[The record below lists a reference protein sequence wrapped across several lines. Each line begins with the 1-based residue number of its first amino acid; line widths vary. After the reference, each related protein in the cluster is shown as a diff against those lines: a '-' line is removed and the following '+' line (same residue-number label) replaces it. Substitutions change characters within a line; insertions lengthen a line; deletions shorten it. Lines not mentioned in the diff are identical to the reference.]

1 MKKRIFIA
9 IHYMEIGGAERAL
22 LGVLSALDP
31 EQYDVDLFVY
41 SHRGE
46 FLKYIPK
53 HVRVLPE
60 HSVYACFEKPLWQ
73 VLREGH
79 GLMAAARL
87 WAKLAD
93 RVHNRHLKGEVASI
107 LDEVGRATVRVLP
120 SLHHFGE
127 YDLAISFLT
136 PHYIVRDKVKART
149 KLAWIHTDYS
159 FISINVERE
168 LLVWASYD
176 HIVSISS
183 SVTKSFLS
191 VFPSLQEKILE
202 VENPLPSELI
212 RDQSDEFDAKA
223 EMPGEIVLL
232 SIGRFC
238 TPKNFPYA
246 VDVMAELCKIRKDAR
261 WYIIGY
267 GGDEAMIRKRIEE
280 KRMHEHVIILGR
292 RSNPYPYIKACDV
305 YVQPSLYEGKAVT
318 VKEAQFLGKPVAITA
333 FPTSESQLTN
343 GVDGVILPLG
353 DPVETARAL
362 DALLRNNP
370 LLQRLSSNC
379 LHTDYTGKR
388 TFQQFMKQI
397 LA

>member
-41 SHRGE
+41 SHQGE
-46 FLKYIPK
+46 FMAHIPEY
-53 HVRVLPE
+53 VNLLPE
-60 HSVYACFEKPLWQ
+60 NPVYASFEKPLVKI
-73 VLREGH
+73 VLEGH
-79 GLMAAARL
+79 WAMAAARL

-93 RVHNRHLKGEVASI
+93 RVHNRHLCGEVASM
-107 LDEVGRATVRVLP
+107 LDEVGRAASFVLP
-120 SLHHFGE
+120 SLHGLGE
-127 YDLAISFLT
+127 YDLAISFLA
-136 PHYIVRDKVKART
+136 PHYIVRDKVKARI
-149 KLAWIHTDYS
+149 KIAWIHTDYS
-159 FISINVERE
+159 FFSINSERE
-168 LLVWASYD
+168 LPVWASYD

-183 SVTKSFLS
+183 SVAMSFLS
-191 VFPSLQEKILE
+191 VFPSLQKKILE

-212 RDQSDEFDAKA
+212 RAQADEFDAKA

-246 VDVMAELCKIRKDAR
+246 VDVMAELCKLRQDVR
-261 WYIIGY
+261 WYIMGY
-267 GGDEAMIRKRIEE
+267 GGGEQQIRRRIDE
-280 KRMHEHVIILGR
+280 KRMQERVIIMGK
-292 RSNPYPYIKACDV
+292 RSNPYPYIKGCDV

-333 FPTSESQLTN
+333 FPTAESKLTN

-353 DPVETARAL
+353 DQGRRHGSWIPFFATIRCFRSFLPTASIQTTPAKGL
-362 DALLRNNP
+362 SNN
-370 LLQRLSSNC
+370 L
-379 LHTDYTGKR
+379 
-388 TFQQFMKQI
+388 
-397 LA
+397 

>member
-1 MKKRIFIA
+1 MKKHIFIA

-41 SHRGE
+41 SHQGE
-46 FLKYIPK
+46 FMAHIPEY
-53 HVRVLPE
+53 VNLLPE
-60 HSVYACFEKPLWQ
+60 NPVYASFEKPLVKI
-73 VLREGH
+73 VLEGH
-79 GLMAAARL
+79 WAMAAARL

-120 SLHHFGE
+120 SLHHLGE

-159 FISINVERE
+159 FISINAGRE
-168 LLVWASYD
+168 LPVWASYD

-191 VFPSLQEKILE
+191 VFPSLQKKILE

-212 RDQSDEFDAKA
+212 RAQSEEFDAKA

-280 KRMHEHVIILGR
+280 KGMHENVILLGK

-333 FPTSESQLTN
+333 FPTAESQLTN

-353 DPVETARAL
+353 DPVETARGL
-362 DALLRNNP
+362 DALLRDTP
-370 LLQRLSSNC
+370 LLQKLSSNC

-388 TFQQFMKQI
+388 AFQQFMKQI

>member
-1 MKKRIFIA
+1 MKKHIFIA

-41 SHRGE
+41 SHQGE
-46 FLKYIPK
+46 FMAHIPEY
-53 HVRVLPE
+53 VNLLPE
-60 HSVYACFEKPLWQ
+60 NPVYASFEKPL
-73 VLREGH
+73 VKIALEGH
-79 GLMAAARL
+79 WAMAAARL

-93 RVHNRHLKGEVASI
+93 RVHNRHLCGEVASI
-107 LDEVGRATVRVLP
+107 LDEVGRAASFVLP
-120 SLHHFGE
+120 SLHGLGE

-136 PHYIVRDKVKART
+136 PHYVVRDKVKART
-149 KLAWIHTDYS
+149 KIAWIHTDYS
-159 FISINVERE
+159 FISVNAARE
-168 LLVWASYD
+168 LPVWASYD
-176 HIVSISS
+176 HIISISP
-183 SVTKSFLS
+183 SVTRAFLC
-191 VFPSLQEKILE
+191 VFPSLREKIRE

-212 RDQSDEFDAKA
+212 RVQSVAFNAKE
-223 EMPGEIVLL
+223 EMTGDVVLL

-246 VDVMAELCKIRKDAR
+246 VDVMAELCKIRKDVR

-267 GGDEAMIRKRIEE
+267 GGDEAMIRKRVEE
-280 KRMHEHVIILGR
+280 KRMHEHVILLGK

-333 FPTSESQLTN
+333 FPTAESQLTN

-353 DPVETARAL
+353 DAAETARAL
-362 DALLRNNP
+362 DALLRDTS
-370 LLQRLSSNC
+370 LLRKLSSNC
-379 LHTDYTGKR
+379 LRTDYTGK
-388 TFQQFMKQI
+388 TDFQQF
-397 LA
+397 LRHLLT